1 MGTAFFPSEQFV
13 QLTFQDTD
21 TYEKYLHNLSF
32 TVKDK
37 TYHLSPPKHIPRS
50 SLTIHLHG
58 LPILPK
64 PTINKAIHEALSQY
78 CNVQDIAPVLIKGT
92 ELITPKWDAVV
103 TPITDKQI
111 PVHLNILNSSIA
123 LTWVNSSKICLRCH
137 SQNHLNSDCP
147 NRPPPRPRM
156 SKTYASLPNTHIS
169 PPANNPTQI
178 THTLPDPSNTLQT
191 SNTNTNT
198 TSLSTNNSSY
208 SNLVIINETDSITEH
223 ALQEEQM
230 LTAEED
236 NDSDDSSST
245 SDMAIDTQHK
255 DNNKNTNS
263 TNSSSLSLSIHA
275 PHGNSPQSDKNNLN
289 VENDNHPYK
298 PASRHPRRSTQKSTN

>member
-1 MGTAFFPSEQFV
+1 
-13 QLTFQDTD
+13 
-21 TYEKYLHNLSF
+21 
-32 TVKDK
+32 
-37 TYHLSPPKHIPRS
+37 
-50 SLTIHLHG
+50 
-58 LPILPK
+58 
-64 PTINKAIHEALSQY
+64 
-78 CNVQDIAPVLIKGT
+78 
-92 ELITPKWDAVV
+92 
-103 TPITDKQI
+103 
-111 PVHLNILNSSIA
+111 
-123 LTWVNSSKICLRCH
+123 
-137 SQNHLNSDCP
+137 
-147 NRPPPRPRM
+147 M
-156 SKTYASLPNTHIS
+156 SKTYAILPNTHIS